1 MHDALCMHIVYD
13 YRPSNA
19 GVNKIDKQNEKQTK
33 RIGGEKTNHAMTQTS
48 VGDLSRRQ
56 GIIFSLC
63 DAFGTSSLH

>member
-19 GVNKIDKQNEKQTK
+19 GVNKIDKQNEKQTE
-33 RIGGEKTNHAMTQTS
+33 RIGGEKINHAMTQPS

-56 GIIFSLC
+56 GTIFSLH
-63 DAFGTSSLH
+63 DDFGTSSLH